1 MCLWYSIEN
10 LRLALNVIPESD
22 KKSACFAELSLLT
35 VALTTPPY
43 TDAILILPAERR
55 ALYDHRGKP
64 ERRGAGLH
72 LSVGIL
78 FSKSCQRPAVGES
91 VGQFSAFITGEET
104 LKVDQKYALC

>member
-1 MCLWYSIEN
+1 MF
-10 LRLALNVIPESD
+10 RRAL
-22 KKSACFAELSLLT
+22 
-35 VALTTPPY
+35 VANSGTNHPSY

-55 ALYDHRGKP
+55 ALNDHRGKP
-64 ERRGAGLH
+64 EQRGAGLH

-104 LKVDQKYALC
+104 LKVDQNMLSVSSGQVYFS